1 EEQDPNNKLLDTLS
15 DIKGG
20 KIYPVLLNSKYVKE
34 EKDRG
39 LNNFNYSENDTV
51 KYLNEVEAPW
61 SSSYSYAVKNPEQI
75 HILGTKQDIE
85 GFKKFVVNSST
96 QAAPAVQTTTPTT
109 EDFMEATPDAT
120 AMLLQMMGESQ
131 EEAQPQSAV
140 AMQPGQF
147 VKFNNETFIVTKVN
161 TNGTIQIYN
170 PLLEGVNA
178 KKSVSVNNL
187 QPLDGKA
194 EVVTHKN
201 AEYLVTPKSTI
212 ISLTTNK
219 AMQWDENNGDRREIL
234 AKAQNQRSTNIDL
247 QNLNMTA
254 DVVNTLYEQSNK
266 RLSKD
271 IFAQAAITL
280 VANLR
285 STTPADQILE
295 KIKCL

>member
-1 EEQDPNNKLLDTLS
+1 MNIDLGSNVYNAILNIKNPVETDTWS
-15 DIKGG
+15 DTPSTDGFDGINRL
-20 KIYPVLLNSKYVKE
+20 YDDFTELVVFE
-34 EKDRG
+34 
-39 LNNFNYSENDTV
+39 
-51 KYLNEVEAPW
+51 
-61 SSSYSYAVKNPEQI
+61 PEQI
-75 HILGTKQDIE
+75 HILGNKQDIE
-85 GFKKFVVNSST
+85 GFKQFVVNPST

-109 EDFMEATPDAT
+109 EDFIEATPDAT

-131 EEAQPQSAV
+131 QEAQPQSAV

-170 PLLEGVNA
+170 PLLEGVSA
-178 KKSVSVNNL
+178 KKSVSANNL

-219 AMQWDENNGDRREIL
+219 AMQWGEDNGDRREIL
-234 AKAQNQRSTNIDL
+234 TKAQSQRSTNIDL

-254 DVVNTLYEQSNK
+254 DVVNTLYEQSSK

-271 IFAQAAITL
+271 IFAQAAVAI

-285 STTPADQILE
+285 STTPTDQILE